1 MENSEKTDLPV
12 GWVMTTLGEIS
23 GRITKGA
30 TPTTYGYSFQRT
42 GINFIKVQNVS
53 AGQIDLESLTDFIS
67 LEAHNNQAKSSLN
80 IDDVLFSIAGTIG
93 ETTIVK
99 EIHLPAN
106 TNQAFAIISC
116 LLYTSPSPRDGL
128 LSRMPS
134 SA

>member
-1 MENSEKTDLPV
+1 MDVMGDSIKADLPV
-12 GWVMTTLGEIS
+12 GWVITTLGEIS

-30 TPTTYGYSFQRT
+30 TPTTFGYSFQKA

-67 LEAHNNQAKSSLN
+67 VEAHKNQAKSSLKV
-80 IDDVLFSIAGTIG
+80 DDVLFSIAGTIG

-106 TNQAFAIISC
+106 TNQAFAIISGFTS
-116 LLYTSPSPRDGL
+116 LLRKQ
-128 LSRMPS
+128 RR
-134 SA
+134 ANK